1 MRVSFDVPCS
11 FHSMFRIAIGEKST
25 FFTGAFRV
33 LGMRTR
39 KPLRPPCSVYASTMS
54 VESLYFIVRRT
65 IAFEFTSITLDLL
78 VQRYSIYILYI
89 MRVFRNDLPL
99 QERTVFTAL

>member
-1 MRVSFDVPCS
+1 
-11 FHSMFRIAIGEKST
+11 
-25 FFTGAFRV
+25 
-33 LGMRTR
+33 
-39 KPLRPPCSVYASTMS
+39 MS

-65 IAFEFTSITLDLL
+65 IAFEFSSITLDLL